1 MGVVSPILHLYSITV
16 PRRQA
21 SEVLLWVVDP
31 SAFSCE
37 AKPPCAAH
45 IPHDDVP
52 RSYLPLNLPYI
63 IEI

>member
-1 MGVVSPILHLYSITV
+1 MGVVSPILHFIFYYS